1 MENNTRKVIKIIKF
15 FNDGTYEEVVPE
27 EIVQVNN
34 QEMDVELN
42 LIFNSQTTSR
52 RIQYNVAVCVLC
64 KQFYNEGC
72 SDYIKKSFNYLKDFT
87 HVTYQTVTDKTF
99 RQLELS
105 SATYSNCIINY
116 VEHNNEEIKI
126 KLLEKIGTHTADADR
141 RLIEQYL

>member
-1 MENNTRKVIKIIKF
+1 MRKLIKTILF
-15 FNDGTYEEVVPE
+15 YNDGTYEEVLPE
-27 EIVQVNN
+27 ETEQVQSWYNI
-34 QEMDVELN
+34 DVELHS
-42 LIFNSQTTSR
+42 IFSNQMTSR

-105 SATYSNCIINY
+105 SAQYNELIINY
-116 VEHNNEEIKI
+116 VEHNNENMKT
-126 KLLEKIGTHTADADR
+126 KLLEYVGTHKADADR
-141 RLIEQYL
+141 KLIEQYL

>member
-1 MENNTRKVIKIIKF
+1 MRKLIKTILF
-15 FNDGTYEEVVPE
+15 YNDGTYEEVLPE
-27 EIVQVNN
+27 ETEQVQSWFNI
-34 QEMDVELN
+34 DVELHS
-42 LIFNSQTTSR
+42 IFSNQTTSR

-99 RQLELS
+99 RQLNLS
-105 SATYSNCIINY
+105 SAIYSNLIINY
-116 VEHNNEEIKI
+116 VEHNNGEIKT